1 LWFLEMFRS
10 DRFKDISLNQWMAL
24 TPRDLVQDNLS
35 VGTEVTDA
43 LRKEKWPVVK
53 YPGYSYYP
61 R

>member
-1 LWFLEMFRS
+1 MFRS